1 MNRLL
6 QIVVMATILLTT
18 AFTAS
23 AGFTPV
29 LTPAGFS
36 LIGNGVTDFCGGS
49 CNQSNEEVSLQ
60 QPGSFE
66 MAFYSGGAEA
76 FNGPPSPFVFARA
89 SSGPLTGVETSAFAG
104 YSFEWVGPSGVVIP
118 TALDVVLTASDSGTS
133 NYVSG
138 AGANVEVV
146 DTSGVSATHPALM
159 GASVSCSVNAGN
171 CEASTQYPVM
181 STSFDCGPG
190 TSVACDDSFSGTLTA
205 NLDPNVEYFVLLGVA
220 ANASRGNSASASID
234 PFIHLAANFADAGNY
249 QLFLSDGIFN
259 EPDQGPGGS
268 TVPEPSSLVLLATGF
283 VCLIRRRRTEL
294 P

>member
-1 MNRLL
+1 MNRLM
-6 QIVVMATILLTT
+6 QMVVTAAILLSA

-36 LIGNGVTDFCGGS
+36 LIGTGVTDFCGAS
-49 CNQSNEEVSLQ
+49 CNEEVSLQ
-60 QPGSFE
+60 QPGSIG
-66 MAFYSGGAEA
+66 MAFYSGTAEA
-76 FNGPPSPFVFARA
+76 FNGPPSPFVFAGA
-89 SSGPLTGVETSAFAG
+89 GSNSSTGVVTSAGAE
-104 YSFEWVGPSGVVIP
+104 YSFEWVGPSGVAIP
-118 TALDVVLTASDSGTS
+118 TALDVVLTASDIGVSDHVGGADA
-133 NYVSG
+133 NIEVVDASG
-138 AGANVEVV
+138 ASATGGIFMGANV
-146 DTSGVSATHPALM
+146 G
-159 GASVSCSVNAGN
+159 CSVNAGK
-171 CEASTQYPVM
+171 CEVSTQYPVM

-190 TSVACDDSFSGTLTA
+190 TSVACNDSFSGTLTA
-205 NLDPNVEYFVLLGVA
+205 NLDPNVEYFVVLNVG
-220 ANASRGNSASASID
+220 ANANRGNSASASID
-234 PFIHLAANFADAGNY
+234 PFIHFAAGFGDAANY